1 MNQTTPAK
9 EKQARAVQARA
20 ADQAET
26 SPTQQAG
33 THPLG
38 TAAGAVG
45 GAVAGA
51 VAGIAAGPVGSLAG
65 AVGGAIAGGALG
77 SGTVASP
84 PVAGPSVESSD
95 ASAPTRAQAGRGRDP
110 EGVKEDPRMDED
122 EHEAHREA
130 IPTPPLGH

>member
-1 MNQTTPAK
+1 MNETTPAK
-9 EKQARAVQARA
+9 ENQAREVQARA
-20 ADQAET
+20 ADRAE
-26 SPTQQAG
+26 SDPVQQVG

-45 GAVAGA
+45 GAIAGA

-84 PVAGPSVESSD
+84 PVAGPSVESAEAAD
-95 ASAPTRAQAGRGRDP
+95 TATDRTKRRDP
-110 EGVKEDPRMDED
+110 EAVKEDPAMDQD
-122 EHEAHREA
+122 AHEAHRESV
-130 IPTPPLGH
+130 PTPPLGH